1 MDVNQVLAGTL
12 SADTQIRSAA
22 EQQLAQAAEADFQG
36 YLTTLSRELAN
47 EGAES
52 QVRIA
57 AGLALKNSFSARDFA
72 RLREVQT
79 RWLQQITP
87 QIKTDVK
94 GFALQTLQSDDTRAG
109 NSAAQ
114 FIAAIA
120 AIELPHGQ
128 WPELMPTLVEN
139 VGNGKDSTKRSS
151 LQTIGYVC
159 ETDDSDLRDALAKH
173 SNAILTAVVQ
183 GARKEEPNNEIRV
196 AAITALGDSLEFVR
210 TNFENEGERNY
221 IMQVVC
227 EATQASES
235 RIQEG
240 AYGCL
245 NRIMGLY
252 YEKMR
257 FYMEKALFGLTIQGM
272 KNDEE
277 DVAKLAVEFW
287 CTVCEEEISIEDDN
301 SQAEQEGSTELRPY
315 FNFARVATM
324 EVVPV
329 LLELMAKQDEDAT
342 DDEYNVSR
350 AAYQCVQLWSQAV
363 GSQVVPPILSF
374 VEKHLRAEDWHYR
387 DAAVS
392 AFGAMMEG
400 PDEATLDPLVKQA
413 LPVLIEMM
421 NDQVV
426 QVKDSVAFALGRVC
440 EASYESIDEE
450 NLTKLITALFGGL
463 SSHPKMA
470 SSCCWALMNLADRFA
485 GEPGCETNALSQHW
499 QASAQHLL
507 QVTESTQDNQL
518 RTAAYEVLNAFITN
532 AANDSVHMVAGLSDV
547 IIQRL
552 EKTIPMQQQVVS
564 VEDRLTLEEIQTSLT
579 SVILTII
586 QRLEK
591 EIAPL
596 ADRVMQLL
604 LSLLQSLPA
613 KSSVP
618 DTVLGAISA
627 LANVLEVDF
636 EKYMQAFVPF
646 LLSALN
652 NQEEPA
658 ICSVAIGLVSD
669 ISRGLEEKV
678 QPFCDQFMN
687 SLLNNLRSNLLG
699 NQFKPAILQCFGDI
713 AQAIGGA
720 FETYLSVVGQVLQQA
735 AGISAQE
742 ETNFEMLDYI
752 VSLREGIMDAWDGVI
767 IAMRAG
773 GKVQLLQPYVE
784 SIFQLLSQVYQD
796 PNRTEGLLRSS
807 MGVVGDISE
816 AFPNGEFANY
826 FRADWLTQMAR
837 DTRSSKEFSSRTQDT
852 ARWARDQIKRQSDWR
867 PASPSTPSPTKVAPS
882 TLPRASRGP
891 HDPLQVPLELLLGPQ
906 PHAFAVDDRA
916 VHHDTSPRTHIITTP
931 QYPNPRPFDTK
942 HAFCTTTPSMTIF
955 TALHTPYINPT
966 INALYPLLYG
976 CHHSA
981 TRLSLE
987 TKHVKSIETIA
998 RTASKLF
1005 FYHTQKSNLANLNL
1019 SLLHAGQT
1027 PTNKLR
1033 PRNPHLQISPDAFG
1047 LTSAARWPLFA
1058 TPDSNSPHDA
1068 ASPTAFLVCDTAPIL
1083 SYPDVFPVEEDFRSL
1098 CASYQMHNFAARR
1111 ARAAAEWVRRG
1122 LREGVLG
1129 EDVWGKEG

>member
-1 MDVNQVLAGTL
+1 MA
-12 SADTQIRSAA
+12 
-22 EQQLAQAAEADFQG
+22 
-36 YLTTLSRELAN
+36 
-47 EGAES
+47 
-52 QVRIA
+52 
-57 AGLALKNSFSARDFA
+57 K
-72 RLREVQT
+72 
-79 RWLQQITP
+79 
-87 QIKTDVK
+87 
-94 GFALQTLQSDDTRAG
+94 
-109 NSAAQ
+109 
-114 FIAAIA
+114 
-120 AIELPHGQ
+120 
-128 WPELMPTLVEN
+128 LVEN

-151 LQTIGYVC
+151 LQTIGYIC
-159 ETDDSDLRDALAKH
+159 ETDDSELRDALAKH

-227 EATQASES
+227 EATQAEES

-301 SQAEQEGSTELRPY
+301 SQAEDEGSTELRPY
-315 FNFARVATM
+315 FNFARVATL
-324 EVVPV
+324 EVLPV

-342 DDEYNVSR
+342 DDEYNISR

-400 PDEATLDPLVKQA
+400 PEEKVLDPLVKQA

-421 NDQVV
+421 NDSVV

-440 EASYESIDEE
+440 EASYESIDSE
-450 NLTKLITALFGGL
+450 NLTKLITALFSGL

-532 AANDSVHMVAGLSDV
+532 AANDSVHMVAGLSEVV
-547 IIQRL
+547 IDRL

-564 VEDRLTLEEIQTSLT
+564 VEDRLTLQEIQTSLT
-579 SVILTII
+579 SVIITII

-591 EIAPL
+591 EVAPQ
-596 ADRVMQLL
+596 ADRIMQLML
-604 LSLLQSLPA
+604 ALLQSLPG

-618 DTVLGAISA
+618 DTVFGAISA
-627 LANVLEVDF
+627 LANVLDADF

-658 ICSVAIGLVSD
+658 LCSVAIGLVSD

-687 SLLNNLRSNLLG
+687 SLLNNLRSAVLG

-735 AGISAQE
+735 ASISAQE

-767 IAMRAG
+767 IAMRAD
-773 GKVQLLQPYVE
+773 GKVALLQPFVE
-784 SIFQLLSQVYQD
+784 SIFQLLHQVYQD
-796 PNRTEGLLRSS
+796 SNRTEGLLRSS
-807 MGVVGDISE
+807 MGVVGYVYYC
-816 AFPNGEFANY
+816 F
-826 FRADWLTQMAR
+826 
-837 DTRSSKEFSSRTQDT
+837 
-852 ARWARDQIKRQSDWR
+852 
-867 PASPSTPSPTKVAPS
+867 
-882 TLPRASRGP
+882 
-891 HDPLQVPLELLLGPQ
+891 
-906 PHAFAVDDRA
+906 
-916 VHHDTSPRTHIITTP
+916 
-931 QYPNPRPFDTK
+931 
-942 HAFCTTTPSMTIF
+942 
-955 TALHTPYINPT
+955 
-966 INALYPLLYG
+966 
-976 CHHSA
+976 HHSRI
-981 TRLSLE
+981 T
-987 TKHVKSIETIA
+987 H
-998 RTASKLF
+998 
-1005 FYHTQKSNLANLNL
+1005 
-1019 SLLHAGQT
+1019 
-1027 PTNKLR
+1027 
-1033 PRNPHLQISPDAFG
+1033 
-1047 LTSAARWPLFA
+1047 
-1058 TPDSNSPHDA
+1058 
-1068 ASPTAFLVCDTAPIL
+1068 
-1083 SYPDVFPVEEDFRSL
+1083 
-1098 CASYQMHNFAARR
+1098 
-1111 ARAAAEWVRRG
+1111 
-1122 LREGVLG
+1122 
-1129 EDVWGKEG
+1129 